1 MNGHAIPVGG
11 VLWNRAYKWLAAL
24 AGLGAVL
31 MLWRFAFGLGATTGL
46 NDGYP
51 FGLWIAFDV
60 VTGTALGCGGYAVA
74 ILVYV
79 MNKRQYHPL
88 VRPAILT
95 SALGYS
101 LAGFSIFVDIG
112 RYWQIWK
119 VPVQFWR
126 WNLHSALLEVALCI
140 TAYCFVLWLEM
151 AAPILEMWQE
161 AKYPLL
167 RRIAQRVAPVLK
179 RVMVP
184 VLALGLLLPT
194 MHQSSLGTVM
204 MLAANKI
211 HPLWQSPLLPLLFL
225 LSVTG
230 MGYAVVVV
238 ESTLSSW
245 LLNRKFETAML
256 AKLGV
261 VTSYLTFA
269 FLAVRFGDLA
279 LRGKLGFAVS
289 GGWMAVW
296 FWFETALFV
305 APAIMAR
312 RKQVQSNPGYL
323 FQMAMLLL
331 TAGALYRFNVY
342 LVAFNPG
349 PGWAYFPAI
358 PELFITIGIVAVE
371 IMAYIFFIR
380 RFPILSA
387 PLETAVPQRKG
398 RI

>member
-1 MNGHAIPVGG
+1 MNGQASPVGG
-11 VLWNRAYKWLAAL
+11 ILWDRPFKWLAGF
-24 AGLGAVL
+24 AGLGALL
-31 MLWRFAFGLGATTGL
+31 MLWRFLFGLGATTGL

-51 FGLWIAFDV
+51 F

-79 MNKRQYHPL
+79 LNKRRYHTL
-88 VRPAILT
+88 MRPAILT

-101 LAGFSIFVDIG
+101 LAGFSIVVDIG

-140 TAYCFVLWLEM
+140 TIYSGVLWLEM
-151 AAPILEMWQE
+151 AAPILEVWQE
-161 AKYPLL
+161 ARHPLL
-167 RRIAQRVAPVLK
+167 RRIAARATPLVK
-179 RVMVP
+179 RVMIP
-184 VLALGLLLPT
+184 LLALGLLLPT

-204 MLAANKI
+204 MLAGAKL
-211 HPLWQSPLLPLLFL
+211 HPLWQTPLLPLLFL

-238 ESTLSSW
+238 ESILSSW
-245 LLNRKFETAML
+245 LLKRRFETAML
-256 AKLGV
+256 ARLGV
-261 VTSYLTFA
+261 VTGYLTFI

-279 LRGKLGFAVS
+279 LRGKLAIAAT

-296 FWFETALFV
+296 FWFETALFA
-305 APAIMAR
+305 APAVMAL
-312 RKQVQSNPGYL
+312 RKGLHSDPGQL
-323 FQMAMLLL
+323 FRVAMLLL

-342 LVAFNPG
+342 LIAFNPG

-358 PELFITIGIVAVE
+358 PEMFITIGIVAVE

-387 PLETAVPQRKG
+387 ATASTSPATG
-398 RI
+398 RIES